1 MHEIGTGESD
11 QFLADLA
18 RVVLARPAVGNAHD
32 VEVRAQVALRP
43 VIPPHSRADGAEAG
57 PHDKSGCGRRAV
69 VSMSSVSSPT
79 NPSGMVSENADPAG
93 REDGTVAL
101 GEAGLEKK

>member
-1 MHEIGTGESD
+1 MAPNAPDPLIARRQSRISWLTGWVHEIGTGESD

-43 VIPPHSRADGAEAG
+43 VIPPHNRADAAEAG
-57 PHDKSGCGRRAV
+57 PQDKSGCGRRAV
-69 VSMSSVSSPT
+69 VSI
-79 NPSGMVSENADPAG
+79 
-93 REDGTVAL
+93 
-101 GEAGLEKK
+101 